1 MSDALQGIVRGIA
14 IKREH
19 GAPMDLVEEV
29 AVTEAGLDGN
39 IAQSDL
45 RRVTLIS
52 QEQWAET
59 LDELGADLPW
69 QTRRANI
76 LVGGIVRM
84 GDLIAKTVT
93 LGGVTLRIN
102 GETRPC
108 SQMDG
113 FREGLQLAL
122 RPEGRGGV
130 YGSVVEGGAIRVG
143 DRVGLAPS

>member
-1 MSDALQGIVRGIA
+1 MSDALRGTVSGIA

-19 GAPMDLVEEV
+19 GDPMDLVEEA
-29 AVTEAGLDGN
+29 AVTEAGLAGN
-39 IAQSDL
+39 VAQADF

-52 QEQWAET
+52 QEQWAEA
-59 LDELGADLPW
+59 LNELGADLPW

-76 LVGGIVRM
+76 LIDGIPRM
-84 GDLIAKTVT
+84 GDLIGKTVT

-122 RPEGRGGV
+122 RPECRAGV
-130 YGSVVEGGAIRVG
+130 YGSVLEGGAIRVG
-143 DRVGLAPS
+143 DRIGVALG